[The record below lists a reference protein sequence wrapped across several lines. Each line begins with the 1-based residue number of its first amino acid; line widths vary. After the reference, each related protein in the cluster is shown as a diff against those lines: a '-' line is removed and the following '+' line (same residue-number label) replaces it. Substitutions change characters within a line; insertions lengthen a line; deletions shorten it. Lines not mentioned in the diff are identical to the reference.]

1 MLEHYEQVLLYF
13 NNWKDEDKDT
23 HPLYKESQKY
33 IKDITNGNY
42 WNENRYCI
50 ISYLNF
56 MIYNDSENNSI
67 ININTLYGGLLE
79 KGSGHLFLCLFL
91 NLIKDILKM
100 NITIN
105 LKGATS
111 EVTDKFYKLIGFN
124 CNKEHNCNANI
135 EDLIIKCNE
144 KNKNNFDNIK
154 IMLKIREIYYNNL
167 AEIKEPL
174 INLLK

>member
-1 MLEHYEQVLLYF
+1 
-13 NNWKDEDKDT
+13 
-23 HPLYKESQKY
+23 
-33 IKDITNGNY
+33 
-42 WNENRYCI
+42 
-50 ISYLNF
+50 
-56 MIYNDSENNSI
+56 
-67 ININTLYGGLLE
+67 
-79 KGSGHLFLCLFL
+79 
-91 NLIKDILKM
+91 M